1 MANLGVV
8 ALEGGDLERAQ
19 ALSEE
24 SLSLYEKRGDKGGV
38 ALALINLGD
47 VARKRSDEERAAAL
61 YNDALALHREL
72 GNQRGVARALERLSL
87 SAQR

>member
-1 MANLGVV
+1 
-8 ALEGGDLERAQ
+8 
-19 ALSEE
+19 
-24 SLSLYEKRGDKGGV
+24 V